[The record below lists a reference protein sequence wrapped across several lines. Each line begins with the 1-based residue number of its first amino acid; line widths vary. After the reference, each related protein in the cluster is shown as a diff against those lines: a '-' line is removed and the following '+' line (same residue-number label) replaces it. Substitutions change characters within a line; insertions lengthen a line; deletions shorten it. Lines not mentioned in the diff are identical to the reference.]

1 MPDQRSFGA
10 RPSVPFL
17 CLPHL
22 LEHQARRIP
31 DAPAILAPG
40 RTPLTYGRLYQ
51 HIEEMERRL
60 RAMGIGRHDRIA
72 IVLPNGPELAVA
84 ILTVAA
90 SAACVPLNPAYGADE
105 LERYFADLHPRALIV
120 QAGCDC
126 PSCRVALS
134 QGIRVIELSTAAG
147 LKAGLFTLAGEQ
159 GNAPSNEPVSA
170 SDTALLVPTSGTT
183 ARSKI
188 VPQSHA
194 GICTSAYA
202 HGAALK
208 LLDFLRAGMI
218 ILDGHLDRSDP
229 TIELH
234 WKILQAAAS
243 QRVDHW
249 NWRHGATYLIAA
261 EFRAVMYATS
271 NAYGSEILSFVGW
284 LLEHCPFSCRP
295 ELDAAMMHYPELSQ
309 CLRVKHEP
317 LVIRAASVPV
327 SSILTEKGED
337 PTGVICELAN
347 ALAESDGVFNGLN
360 QIGSFELRE
369 PVSADGLQFFRVIET
384 IDDNS
389 PRYRL
394 ELHQA

>member
-105 LERYFADLHPRALIV
+105 LEKYFADLHPRALIV

-208 LLDFLRAGMI
+208 L
-218 ILDGHLDRSDP
+218 
-229 TIELH
+229 
-234 WKILQAAAS
+234 K
-243 QRVDHW
+243 
-249 NWRHGATYLIAA
+249 
-261 EFRAVMYATS
+261 
-271 NAYGSEILSFVGW
+271 
-284 LLEHCPFSCRP
+284 
-295 ELDAAMMHYPELSQ
+295 
-309 CLRVKHEP
+309 
-317 LVIRAASVPV
+317 
-327 SSILTEKGED
+327 
-337 PTGVICELAN
+337 
-347 ALAESDGVFNGLN
+347 ESDRCLN
-360 QIGSFELRE
+360 VLPLFHWPTR
-369 PVSADGLQFFRVIET
+369 
-384 IDDNS
+384 
-389 PRYRL
+389 
-394 ELHQA
+394 